1 VKLSNKDRYALGALY
16 DLAFYAGG
24 RAAQVKDIAERQG
37 IPPRFLEQIFQELK
51 RVGLVTSKRGP
62 QGGYALARPA
72 SEIRLGDLVRAL
84 DGPIVLSDLREAA
97 LDRKKPGFDTRRVT
111 ESILG
116 DVSQRIE
123 ACFDAIT
130 IADFCS
136 RAHDLGISR
145 PTASRIVY
153 SI

>member
-1 VKLSNKDRYALGALY
+1 VKLSNKDRYAIGALF
-16 DLAFYAGG
+16 DLAFYAKN
-24 RAAQVKDIAERQG
+24 RSAQVKDIAERQG

-72 SEIRLGDLVRAL
+72 SEITLGDLIRAL
-84 DGPIVLSDLREAA
+84 DGPISLHDEKSASP
-97 LDRKKPGFDTRRVT
+97 DRKKPGFDTRRVT
-111 ESILG
+111 ESVLQ
-116 DVSQRIE
+116 DLSHRVE

-130 IADFCS
+130 VDDLCA
-136 RAHDLGISR
+136 RANDLGVSS
-145 PTASRIVY
+145 PNAYRIVY